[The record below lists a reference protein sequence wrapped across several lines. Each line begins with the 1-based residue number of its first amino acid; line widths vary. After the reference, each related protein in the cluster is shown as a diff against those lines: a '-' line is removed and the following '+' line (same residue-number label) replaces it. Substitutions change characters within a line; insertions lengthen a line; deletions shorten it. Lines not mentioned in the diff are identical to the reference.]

1 MARFQIDQKSHKA
14 KRKTPRLAAF
24 PSQIS
29 RVFLRPVS
37 QSRSHSRSRSQ
48 KRRVPQNDLET
59 HSQKEPIDLPIKLP
73 ALPKGSVR
81 LVGFRIHTKYPANV
95 FSKRCKLTSIIKR
108 LPLDMIYRFIH
119 SHCSLYSD
127 LHVCFV
133 RCGECSIWNDLSAY
147 GLVNGNQGR
156 TVGVLAIIKKKKTI
170 SSLKKKNNL
179 FLLKSLSNRKQ

>member
-37 QSRSHSRSRSQ
+37 QSRSRCHSRSRSQ
-48 KRRVPQNDLET
+48 KRRVLQNDLET
-59 HSQKEPIDLPIKLP
+59 HSQKEPIDLPIKLS
-73 ALPKGSVR
+73 ALPGGSVR

-108 LPLDMIYRFIH
+108 LPLDMIYRFTH

-127 LHVCFV
+127 FTYMFCAL
-133 RCGECSIWNDLSAY
+133 R
-147 GLVNGNQGR
+147 
-156 TVGVLAIIKKKKTI
+156 GVLYME
-170 SSLKKKNNL
+170 
-179 FLLKSLSNRKQ
+179 